1 MGAGVRIAVTG
12 ANGFLGRHLL
22 PILETRYGRDNVI
35 PLSRANYD
43 LTGLENVLRML
54 EERRPDVVVHLAAYV
69 GGIGANRTYPADF
82 FFQNI
87 QLTSS
92 MFEAAARF
100 GLKKLIYPMG
110 GCSYPA
116 SAPSPIAEE
125 RMWEGF
131 PQAESAPYSVA
142 KKTALVAREAYRAQY
157 GVDSTVVIPGNMY
170 GEFDNFS
177 SQGSH
182 VIPALIRRFHE
193 AKLAKSPQVVMW
205 GSGTPVRDFVYAGDV
220 AATIPFFIENP
231 SPEPMNLSSGRATSI
246 LELAES
252 VRRLT
257 RYSGELVWDR
267 TKPDGQ
273 MVKVFDIARMS
284 ALGLTCPTSL
294 EDGLAR
300 TIAWFEKNYA
310 TGGDG
315 LRLADRE
322 AA

>member
-1 MGAGVRIAVTG
+1 MKIVVTG

-22 PILETRYGRDNVI
+22 PILQSRYGGQNVVA
-35 PLSRANYD
+35 LSRKDYD
-43 LTGLENVLRML
+43 LTSFESVLRML
-54 EERRPDVVVHLAAYV
+54 EAYRPEVVVHLAAYV

-82 FFQNI
+82 FFRNI
-87 QLTSS
+87 QLTSL

-100 GLKKLIYPMG
+100 GLRKLIYPMG

-116 SAPSPIAEE
+116 QALSPISEE
-125 RMWEGF
+125 SMWEGY
-131 PQAESAPYSVA
+131 PQVESAPYSVA
-142 KKTALVAREAYRAQY
+142 KKTALVARDAYRAQY
-157 GVDSTVVIPGNMY
+157 GLDSTVIIPGNMY

-193 AKLAKSPQVVMW
+193 AKLANSPQVVMW

-220 AATIPFFIENP
+220 VAMFPFFIENP
-231 SPEPMNLSSGRATSI
+231 STEPMNLSSGRATSI

-252 VRRLT
+252 IRRLT

-273 MVKVFDIARMS
+273 MVKVFDITRMS
-284 ALGLTCPTSL
+284 TLGLSCPTSL
-294 EDGLAR
+294 EEGLAR
-300 TIAWFEKNYA
+300 TIAWFEKNYE
-310 TGGDG
+310 TVGDG